1 MGGGHTH
8 GGRRNAWGVTGE
20 GWDGIWG
27 DTHGWGGEHGGG
39 GQGLGG
45 THGGGQGE
53 VYGERPH
60 ALGGGAA
67 LVHCGTPTPTP
78 PRRCGG
84 AALLWTFG
92 YLLFFRTL
100 GVWGLPEPP
109 PYANALQLLLTLK
122 VGGQGGN

>member
-1 MGGGHTH
+1 MGNAHT
-8 GGRRNAWGVTGE
+8 R
-20 GWDGIWG
+20 
-27 DTHGWGGEHGGG
+27 WGG
-39 GQGLGG
+39 
-45 THGGGQGE
+45 
-53 VYGERPH
+53 
-60 ALGGGAA
+60 GGGAA
-67 LVHCGTPTPTP
+67 LVHCGTPTP

-122 VGGQGGN
+122 VGGAGGKLRQGGGWGGTEAGRRLGEVLGRGN